1 MNNEINTNAVELSLD
16 ELDTVAGGLA
26 LSLGDIKGFASDA
39 SNSFSQKNL
48 GVAQQTFAGP
58 GGSYTGS
65 VTQLQ
70 DISSGAGQ
78 SIAIG
83 F

>member
-39 SNSFSQKNL
+39 LNSFSQKNL

-58 GGSYTGS
+58 NGSGTAS
-65 VTQLQ
+65 VAQLQ
-70 DISSGAGQ
+70 SIASGAGQ
-78 SIAIG
+78 GIAIG